1 MSQAKVPAWVS
12 VGLIPLLNILLAF
25 LVSVRLWENNIESV
39 LAENCRC
46 TEK

>member
-25 LVSVRLWENNIESV
+25 LVSGLVF
-39 LAENCRC
+39 LAIGEDP
-46 TEK
+46 